1 MLSRSEFMPL
11 LLLFIV
17 TPIFEMLL
25 LIEVGSKIGAL
36 NTVAVVLLT
45 AMIGLALLRKQGLDT
60 LLRANQKINSG
71 EVPAQEMA
79 EGLALAAGGALLLT
93 PGFITDG
100 IGFCL
105 LMPVTR
111 QLLVK
116 TIFTRLVSNMT
127 VNSQSNTFSTQQYS
141 QSVNSSI
148 EGETIEGE
156 YTEHKEKL

>member
-1 MLSRSEFMPL
+1 MPL
-11 LLLFIV
+11 LFLFVV
-17 TPIFEMLL
+17 TPILEMLL

-36 NTVAVVLLT
+36 NTVGLVLLT

-105 LMPVTR
+105 LLPFTR
-111 QLLVK
+111 KLLVK
-116 TIFTRLVSNMT
+116 TVFSRLVANMT
-127 VNSQSNTFSTQQYS
+127 VSSQFNATSAQQYS
-141 QSVNSSI
+141 QPIDSSI
-148 EGETIEGE
+148 EGEIIEGE
-156 YTEHKEKL
+156 YTEHKDKP

>member
-1 MLSRSEFMPL
+1 ML
-11 LLLFIV
+11 LLVLFVV
-17 TPIFEMLL
+17 TPILEMLL

-36 NTVAVVLLT
+36 NTVGLVLLT

-105 LMPVTR
+105 LLPFTR
-111 QLLVK
+111 KLLVK
-116 TIFTRLVSNMT
+116 TVFSRLVSSMT
-127 VNSQSNTFSTQQYS
+127 INGQFHTSATQQYS
-141 QSVNSSI
+141 QSINSSI
-148 EGETIEGE
+148 EGEIIEGE
-156 YTEHKEKL
+156 YTEHKDKP

>member
-1 MLSRSEFMPL
+1 MFL
-11 LLLFIV
+11 LVLFVV
-17 TPIFEMLL
+17 TPILEMLL

-36 NTVAVVLLT
+36 NTVGLVLLT

-100 IGFCL
+100 VGFCL
-105 LMPVTR
+105 LLPFTR
-111 QLLVK
+111 KLLVK
-116 TIFTRLVSNMT
+116 TVFSRLVSSMT
-127 VNSQSNTFSTQQYS
+127 INGQFHTSATQQYS
-141 QSVNSSI
+141 QSINSSI
-148 EGETIEGE
+148 EGEIIEGE
-156 YTEHKEKL
+156 YTEHKDKP

>member
-1 MLSRSEFMPL
+1 MPL
-11 LLLFIV
+11 LFLFVV
-17 TPIFEMLL
+17 TPILEMLL

-36 NTVAVVLLT
+36 NTVGLVLLT
-45 AMIGLALLRKQGLDT
+45 AMIGLALLRKQGSDT

-105 LMPVTR
+105 LLPFTR
-111 QLLVK
+111 KLLVK
-116 TIFTRLVSNMT
+116 TVFSRLVSNMT
-127 VNSQSNTFSTQQYS
+127 VSSQFHTASTQQYS
-141 QSVNSSI
+141 QSIDSSI
-148 EGETIEGE
+148 EGEIIEGE
-156 YTEHKEKL
+156 YTEYKDKP

>member
-1 MLSRSEFMPL
+1 MPL
-11 LLLFIV
+11 LILFVV

-36 NTVAVVLLT
+36 NTVGLVLLT

-105 LMPVTR
+105 LLPFTR

-116 TIFTRLVSNMT
+116 TVFTRLVSTMT
-127 VNSQSNTFSTQQYS
+127 VNSQFHASSTQQYS
-141 QSVNSSI
+141 QPIDSSI
-148 EGETIEGE
+148 EGEIFEGE
-156 YTEHKEKL
+156 YTEHKDKP

>member
-1 MLSRSEFMPL
+1 MPL
-11 LLLFIV
+11 LVLFVV
-17 TPIFEMLL
+17 TPILEMLL

-36 NTVAVVLLT
+36 NTVGLVLLT
-45 AMIGLALLRKQGLDT
+45 AMIGLALLRKQGVDT

-105 LMPVTR
+105 LLPFTR
-111 QLLVK
+111 KLLV
-116 TIFTRLVSNMT
+116 TTVFSRLVSKMT
-127 VNSQSNTFSTQQYS
+127 VSSQFHATSTQQYS
-141 QSVNSSI
+141 QSIDSNI
-148 EGETIEGE
+148 KGEIIEGE
-156 YTEHKEKL
+156 YTEHKDKP

>member
-1 MLSRSEFMPL
+1 MPI

-36 NTVAVVLLT
+36 NTVGLVLLT

-60 LLRANQKINSG
+60 LLRATQKINSG

-93 PGFITDG
+93 PGFLTDG

-105 LMPVTR
+105 LLPVTR

-116 TIFTRLVSNMT
+116 TVFTRLVSSMT
-127 VNSQSNTFSTQQYS
+127 VNSQFQASNIQQHS
-141 QSVNSSI
+141 QASNSSI
-148 EGETIEGE
+148 DGEIIEGE

>member
-1 MLSRSEFMPL
+1 MPL

-127 VNSQSNTFSTQQYS
+127 VNSQSNTFSAQQYS

>member
-1 MLSRSEFMPL
+1 MPL
-11 LLLFIV
+11 LILFVV

-36 NTVAVVLLT
+36 NTVGLVLLT

-93 PGFITDG
+93 PGFLTDG

-105 LMPVTR
+105 LLPFTR
-111 QLLVK
+111 KLLVK
-116 TIFTRLVSNMT
+116 TVFSRLVSNMT
-127 VNSQSNTFSTQQYS
+127 VSSQFQASSTQQYS
-141 QSVNSSI
+141 QSIDCTI
-148 EGETIEGE
+148 EGEIIEGE
-156 YTEHKEKL
+156 YTEHKDKP

>member
-1 MLSRSEFMPL
+1 MPL
-11 LLLFIV
+11 LLLFVV

-36 NTVAVVLLT
+36 NTVGLVLLT

-105 LMPVTR
+105 LLPFTR
-111 QLLVK
+111 QLLVR
-116 TIFTRLVSNMT
+116 TVFTRLVSTMT
-127 VNSQSNTFSTQQYS
+127 VNSQFHASSTQQFT
-141 QSVNSSI
+141 QPIDSSI
-148 EGETIEGE
+148 EGEVIEGE
-156 YTEHKEKL
+156 YTEHKDKP

>member
-1 MLSRSEFMPL
+1 ML
-11 LLLFIV
+11 LLVLFVV
-17 TPIFEMLL
+17 TPILEMLL

-36 NTVAVVLLT
+36 NTVGLVLLT

-100 IGFCL
+100 VGFCL
-105 LMPVTR
+105 LLPFTR
-111 QLLVK
+111 KLLVK
-116 TIFTRLVSNMT
+116 TVFSRLVSSMT
-127 VNSQSNTFSTQQYS
+127 INGQFHTSATQQYS
-141 QSVNSSI
+141 QSINSSI
-148 EGETIEGE
+148 EGEIIEGE
-156 YTEHKEKL
+156 YTEHKDKL

>member
-1 MLSRSEFMPL
+1 MPL

>member
-1 MLSRSEFMPL
+1 ML
-11 LLLFIV
+11 LLVLFVV
-17 TPIFEMLL
+17 TPILEMLL

-36 NTVAVVLLT
+36 NTVGLVLLT

-100 IGFCL
+100 VGFCL
-105 LMPVTR
+105 LLPFTR
-111 QLLVK
+111 KLLVK
-116 TIFTRLVSNMT
+116 TVFSRLVSSMT
-127 VNSQSNTFSTQQYS
+127 INGQFHTSATQQYS
-141 QSVNSSI
+141 QSINSSI
-148 EGETIEGE
+148 EGEIIEGE
-156 YTEHKEKL
+156 YTEHKDKP